1 MFRASFVGG
10 RKCATP
16 QLPAPFPPHPVKA
29 IYACNA
35 TNLIYYLAHSLY
47 LLMVFSMQNTEGT
60 HFNFT
65 LTVCVYESTRQERV
79 QGWAET
85 SQSQPKQTTVPW
97 HGERGCACVRACPLN
112 RVCVCI
118 QLRSVLSSRNNLPL
132 RIFNPQVTALL
143 HLALYLTLTH
153 LIYIFYTLVHT
164 RARLSGLGVSW
175 CTAGQNSLA

>member
-1 MFRASFVGG
+1 MGG

-29 IYACNA
+29 IYAYNA
-35 TNLIYYLAHSLY
+35 TNLIYYLAHPLY
-47 LLMVFSMQNTEGT
+47 LLMVFSMQHAFARTPKA
-60 HFNFT
+60 HIFIS
-65 LTVCVYESTRQERV
+65 LWLCAYESTRQERV

-85 SQSQPKQTTVPW
+85 TQSQPKQTTVPW
-97 HGERGCACVRACPLN
+97 HGEWGCACVRACLLN

-132 RIFNPQVTALL
+132 RIFNPQVTALH

-153 LIYIFYTLVHT
+153 LIYIFYTLIHT
-164 RARLSGLGVSW
+164 RAGLSGLGVSW
-175 CTAGQNSLA
+175 CIASQNSLA